1 MNASDYDVW
10 KAKCDSQ
17 PWNLERGLQ
26 GEHGASAAFANVARE
41 EANKGI
47 SGAERSARKRS
58 RTKLVRSIKP
68 APDFYFTCFAELLA
82 GAAKRGGSFAPDARG
97 YLQLDEPSV

>member
-47 SGAERSARKRS
+47 SGAERSAVQ
-58 RTKLVRSIKP
+58 TIQNEIGSI
-68 APDFYFTCFAELLA
+68 D
-82 GAAKRGGSFAPDARG
+82 
-97 YLQLDEPSV
+97 